1 MRFVP
6 ACSLHIVFSAVV
18 FFSFVFFFFF
28 SVFQLKLPSV
38 APITAYSLWL
48 LIPPFLHVTLVVFFH
63 RINKILLSICS
74 CLFFCLLYIYI
85 VILRYSNWLW
95 QFRELSTCLWGSFS
109 SLFLCCF
116 WLMLCLI
123 VMAGFK
129 VGGGE
134 AVLAKDQSGTSWE
147 GISH

>member
-1 MRFVP
+1 M
-6 ACSLHIVFSAVV
+6 FSACCI
-18 FFSFVFFFFF
+18 FCCG
-28 SVFQLKLPSV
+28 VFQLCFFFLSFCFSPQIAFCCSHYCILFMTLILPFCMLFWWS
-38 APITAYSLWL
+38 
-48 LIPPFLHVTLVVFFH
+48 FFFH
-63 RINKILLSICS
+63 WINKILLSTCS
-74 CLFFCLLYIYI
+74 CLFFCFWYIYI

-95 QFRELSTCLWGSFS
+95 QFCELPACLWGSFS